1 MIREGYINTIP
12 NPFVP
17 RSPQPYRVLF
27 TVMTTEVDN
36 ALRGA
41 KTAQE
46 AADDMCDQ
54 IEKILAENA

>member
-1 MIREGYINTIP
+1 
-12 NPFVP
+12 
-17 RSPQPYRVLF
+17 
-27 TVMTTEVDN
+27 MTTEVDN